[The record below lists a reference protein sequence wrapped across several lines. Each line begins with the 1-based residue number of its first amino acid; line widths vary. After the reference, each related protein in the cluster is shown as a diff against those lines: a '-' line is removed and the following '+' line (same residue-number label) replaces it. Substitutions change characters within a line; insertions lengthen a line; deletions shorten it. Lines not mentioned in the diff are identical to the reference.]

1 MSLEMAESCEVA
13 DFNGWQ
19 KVGLLKGLFHG
30 LAGIDDSMI
39 QFGLPT
45 LPLYGRKLGLYG
57 NDSIDVKTS

>member
-1 MSLEMAESCEVA
+1 
-13 DFNGWQ
+13 
-19 KVGLLKGLFHG
+19 LKGLFHG